1 MSFSATGA
9 SGRAMR
15 GFTLI
20 EIMVV
25 VVILGILAT
34 LVIPKIMD
42 NPDKARVIK
51 ARNDV
56 RQIVSSLNLYR
67 LDHFRYPSGD
77 AGLEALVNP
86 PDDGGTGGSSGYLDK
101 VPKDPWGNN
110 YQYLNPGVRGE
121 IDVLSYGRDG
131 APGGEGFDA
140 DIGSWDLN

>member
-1 MSFSATGA
+1 MKRLNSAAGA
-9 SGRAMR
+9 R

-42 NPDKARVIK
+42 NPDKARIIK

-56 RQIVSSLNLYR
+56 KALVSALQLYR
-67 LDHFRYPSGD
+67 LEHFRYPASD
-77 AGLEALVNP
+77 AGLQALVTP
-86 PDDGGTGGSSGYLDK
+86 PATDSGSVSGGFLDR
-101 VPKDPWGNN
+101 VPTDPWGNA
-110 YQYLNPGVRGE
+110 YQYLNPGVHGE

>member
-1 MSFSATGA
+1 MRFSAPRPRRPA
-9 SGRAMR
+9 AR

-56 RQIVSSLNLYR
+56 RALVSALNLYR
-67 LDHFRYPSGD
+67 LENFRYPSGD

-86 PDDGGTGGSSGYLDK
+86 PDSGNGGSSGYLDK
-101 VPKDPWGNN
+101 VPRDPWGNE

>member
-1 MSFSATGA
+1 MRFSAFHWVA
-9 SGRAMR
+9 RQSR

-51 ARNDV
+51 AKNDV
-56 RQIVSSLNLYR
+56 RALVSALNLYR
-67 LDHFRYPSGD
+67 LENFRYPSSD
-77 AGLEALVNP
+77 AGLQALVSP
-86 PDDGGTGGSSGYLDK
+86 PDSAPGGTGGYLDK
-101 VPKDPWGNN
+101 VPRDPWGNE

-131 APGGEGFDA
+131 TPGGEGFDA
-140 DIGSWDLN
+140 DIGNWDLN